1 MTEYTL
7 KYPIIDGGSEIK
19 TINLKRPKIKDQL
32 AVEGIKDPVEQEI
45 TLCSRLTGLDKA
57 LIGEMDLYD
66 YKCMQ
71 ELLKDFLSPD
81 KNTGGSDKQ

>member
-1 MTEYTL
+1 MTEYNL
-7 KYPIIDGGSEIK
+7 KYPIINGGREIK
-19 TINLKRPKIKDQL
+19 TVTLKRPKIKDQL

-45 TLCSRLTGLDKA
+45 TLCSRLTGLDKD

-71 ELLKDFLSPD
+71 ELLKDFLLGGKS
-81 KNTGGSDKQ
+81 TGGSDKQ